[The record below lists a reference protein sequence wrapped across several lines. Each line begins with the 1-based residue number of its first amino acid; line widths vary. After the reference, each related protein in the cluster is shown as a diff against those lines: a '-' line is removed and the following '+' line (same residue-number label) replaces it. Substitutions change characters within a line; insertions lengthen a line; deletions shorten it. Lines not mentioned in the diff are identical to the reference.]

1 MDDHCLALEKL
12 EAPHR
17 CGGGGGGRRPPPDRK
32 DERDV
37 KLEVVPH
44 GKDTR
49 LEAFFGYSSIHF
61 NPHVIMY

>member
-1 MDDHCLALEKL
+1 MW
-12 EAPHR
+12 
-17 CGGGGGGRRPPPDRK
+17 GGGGGVDRK